1 MRSAQV
7 TLVLVAHGS
16 SDPRAALQTRALA
29 RMVGGLA
36 AFLDHAGPRPG
47 EVLFGLERAGHRS
60 AVVVPL
66 LLTSAYHGRVDI
78 PAALAAASRDGLGME
93 VALADVLGPVDG
105 MVPPELLD
113 GLVAR
118 LRAVSRPEGGS
129 FDGVVLAAAG
139 TRSAEARE
147 TVALA
152 AGALGDRLGVPCVAA
167 FATGPGARPAD
178 AVGRLRAG
186 GARRVAVSG
195 YFLAP
200 GKLYDLAVAGAL
212 DAGATAASLP
222 LGAALDLVRLVRR
235 RAAAARVPVP
245 A

>member
-1 MRSAQV
+1 V
-7 TLVLVAHGS
+7 
-16 SDPRAALQTRALA
+16 
-29 RMVGGLA
+29 A

-47 EVLFGLERAGHRS
+47 EVLFGLQRAGHRS

-78 PAALAAASRDGLGME
+78 PAALADSVRDGLTMD

-105 MVPPELLD
+105 VVPPELLD
-113 GLVAR
+113 GLVR
-118 LRAVSRPEGGS
+118 RVSAVGCSDGCPAGGR
-129 FDGVVLAAAG
+129 FDGLVLASAG
-139 TRSAEARE
+139 TRDGEARD

-167 FATGPGARPAD
+167 FATSPAIRPAE
-178 AVGRLRAG
+178 AVARLRAG
-186 GARRVAVSG
+186 GARRVALSA

-200 GKLYDLAVAGAL
+200 GKLYDLAVTGALHAGAV
-212 DAGATAASLP
+212 GASLP
-222 LGAALDLVRLVRR
+222 LGASPDLVRLVHR